1 MDKLPKE
8 TLTLEQ
14 VQQRVPLL
22 KRVVRDAAA
31 VHESRKKSKD
41 FLDELL
47 VISKKFSSPE
57 ISETISRLRRD
68 IAQDDRDLDTFRNEV
83 RSLGGVL
90 RDEEQGLTYFAAEFD
105 DREIYLIWELDEPD
119 LISWHGR
126 EQTLSDRVPMEFP
139 EGSQAPG

>member
-1 MDKLPKE
+1 MHNLPQE

-31 VHESRKKSKD
+31 VYESRRKSKE
-41 FLDELL
+41 FLQEFV
-47 VISKKFSSPE
+47 VISEKFNSPE
-57 ISETISRLRRD
+57 VRETVSRLRRD
-68 IAQDDRDLDTFRNEV
+68 IAQFDRDLDTFRNEV

-90 RDEEQGLTYFAAEFD
+90 RDEGQGLTYFAAEREE
-105 DREIYLIWELDEPD
+105 REIYLIWELDEPD

-126 EQTLSDRVPMEFP
+126 EQTLSDRVPVEFP
-139 EGSQAPG
+139 EGSQTPG

>member
-1 MDKLPKE
+1 MQNLPQE

-31 VHESRKKSKD
+31 VYESRRKSK
-41 FLDELL
+41 ELL
-47 VISKKFSSPE
+47 EDFVVISKKFNSPE
-57 ISETISRLRRD
+57 ISETVSRLRRD
-68 IAQDDRDLDTFRNEV
+68 IAQFDRDLDTYRNEV

-90 RDEEQGLTYFAAEFD
+90 RDEGQGLTYFAAEREE
-105 DREIYLIWELDEPD
+105 REIYLIWELDEPD
-119 LISWHGR
+119 LLSWHGR
-126 EQTLSDRVPMEFP
+126 EQTLSDRVPVEFP